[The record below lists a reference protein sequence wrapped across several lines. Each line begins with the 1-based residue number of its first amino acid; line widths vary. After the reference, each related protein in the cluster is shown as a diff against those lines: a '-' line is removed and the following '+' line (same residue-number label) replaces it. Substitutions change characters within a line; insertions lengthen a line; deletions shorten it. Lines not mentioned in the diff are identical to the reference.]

1 MGRQDIL
8 SKAAKPDGRWELKVA
23 TPEASYEPVS
33 IEIEGD
39 GQSVLLKNILIGEV
53 WFASGQSNMEMPLQ
67 GLPGTPTDGANDAI
81 ATAAKIKGK
90 SDYIPRHAYILPSRK
105 KHGR

>member
-1 MGRQDIL
+1 MHCYGVGQTQATTVKVETKWDGRTYY

-39 GQSVLLKNILIGEV
+39 GQSVLLKI
-53 WFASGQSNMEMPLQ
+53 
-67 GLPGTPTDGANDAI
+67 
-81 ATAAKIKGK
+81 
-90 SDYIPRHAYILPSRK
+90 Y
-105 KHGR
+105 